1 MRSSSAPHPA
11 PARAP
16 ARAPAPSGLPRR
28 PCSGPGARLLGALL
42 LAALVLALAPEGPA
56 RADDARWR
64 WPVPPPHTV
73 VAEFRAPEHRY
84 GPGHRGIDIAV
95 PAEGA
100 PVRAVE
106 AGTVRFSGDV
116 AGRGVVSVLHA
127 DGLISTYEPVHG
139 LVAAGSRVEAGE
151 VLGTLEPGSA
161 ASHCEGGGCLHLGA
175 RSGGDYL
182 DPLPLLGA
190 RGPSVLLPWQ
200 GPRGDGGPP
209 PPAGQRVPTG
219 QGSPAGPGAPAGT
232 DLSPGATA
240 RAMGAALVGVAAA
253 AGTQGAGAAGS

>member
-1 MRSSSAPHPA
+1 MRTMPSSSAPHPV

-100 PVRAVE
+100 PVRA
-106 AGTVRFSGDV
+106 R
-116 AGRGVVSVLHA
+116 
-127 DGLISTYEPVHG
+127 
-139 LVAAGSRVEAGE
+139 
-151 VLGTLEPGSA
+151 
-161 ASHCEGGGCLHLGA
+161 A
-175 RSGGDYL
+175 RSEERR
-182 DPLPLLGA
+182 
-190 RGPSVLLPWQ
+190 RGKE
-200 GPRGDGGPP
+200 
-209 PPAGQRVPTG
+209 
-219 QGSPAGPGAPAGT
+219 GT
-232 DLSPGATA
+232 
-240 RAMGAALVGVAAA
+240 
-253 AGTQGAGAAGS
+253 